1 MSALLVSLF
10 SAPLLVAAVVDL
22 RSYRIPNVVSGA
34 MLALFPLAA
43 LLSERPVDWG
53 SHLLAGALFLGV
65 GAALFALRALGGGDV
80 KLMAATALWLG
91 LGLALPFL
99 VAVGLF
105 GGALTL
111 ILLTLRHTHIQAFIQ
126 SLAGLPPVLERGAAV
141 PYGVA
146 ICAGGLFLAG
156 RLPLL

>member
-1 MSALLVSLF
+1 
-10 SAPLLVAAVVDL
+10 
-22 RSYRIPNVVSGA
+22 
-34 MLALFPLAA
+34 
-43 LLSERPVDWG
+43 
-53 SHLLAGALFLGV
+53 
-65 GAALFALRALGGGDV
+65 RALGGGDV

-91 LGLALPFL
+91 LGLALPFV